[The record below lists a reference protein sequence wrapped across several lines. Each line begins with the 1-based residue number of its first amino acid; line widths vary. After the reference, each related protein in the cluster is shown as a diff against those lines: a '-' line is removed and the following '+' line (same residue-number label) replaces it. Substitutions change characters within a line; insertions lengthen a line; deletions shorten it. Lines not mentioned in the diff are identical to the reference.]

1 MIPEIVSAKILV
13 NCARHCSLCR
23 QFVPLNIQVHHIVE
37 QCNGGTHE
45 EDNLIPVCAN
55 CHTAIHTRMGMT
67 KNFSKRELKG
77 HRDKV
82 YEMVEK
88 GLLPIKNQ
96 VITGDLQSISA
107 AIIEALKYK
116 KQEVKLS
123 NIAIEL
129 LLSAVSNSSIIKIDR
144 IENHFYLATD
154 DIVLPSKITKENMQY
169 PDVILELI
177 ENGYIT
183 LTGNMAEITIQGV
196 TYVQS
201 IIEKTSKYIEKKIK
215 CLKCGLH
222 FSIYTW
228 HEGLHNSGTLHCP
241 ECGQSD
247 NSFIIWAQ
255 RKYGFISQKVPG
267 NAMIWDS
274 GNQK

>member
-1 MIPEIVSAKILV
+1 MIPEIVSARILV

-23 QFVPLNIQVHHIVE
+23 QFVPLYIQVHHIVE

-55 CHTAIHTRMGMT
+55 CHATIHTRMGMT
-67 KNFSKRELKG
+67 KNFSERELKG
-77 HRDKV
+77 HRDRV

-88 GLLPIKNQ
+88 GQLPIKNQ
-96 VITGDLQSISA
+96 VTTGELQSISE
-107 AIIEALKYK
+107 AIVEALKYQ

-123 NIAIEL
+123 NIAIKL
-129 LLSAVSNSSIIKIDR
+129 LLSAVSNSSIINIDR
-144 IENHFYLATD
+144 VGNHFYLATD
-154 DIVLPSKITKENMQY
+154 DIILSSQVTKENMQY

-177 ENGYIT
+177 EKEYIA
-183 LTGNMAEITIQGV
+183 LTGNTAEITIHGI
-196 TYVQS
+196 TYIQS
-201 IIEKTSKYIEKKIK
+201 IIETTSKYIEKKIK

-222 FSIYTW
+222 FSIYSW
-228 HEGLHNSGTLHCP
+228 HDELHKAETLHCP

-247 NSFIIWAQ
+247 NAFIIWAQ

-267 NAMIWDS
+267 NATIWDS